1 MEAEMPLI
9 NLSVLRDLL
18 TEFDAL
24 TPQPDPAPDV
34 RRRLEDVQYTVC
46 VYTGVRDPQQ
56 AVTHARGLL
65 GQAAAGSR

>member
-1 MEAEMPLI
+1 MGADMPLI

-18 TEFDAL
+18 NEFDAL
-24 TPQPDPAPDV
+24 APQRNPGPDT

-56 AVTHARGLL
+56 AVSHARGLL
-65 GQAAAGSR
+65 SGA